1 MIYYNKD
8 IIGCLKV
15 LESKYL
21 VDLMLDKFGCI
32 SWMFAWD
39 ENGKNKQQHL
49 HVHQNL
55 VRALL
60 SLRLTSNHPCLLTKT
75 RQEH

>member
-1 MIYYNKD
+1 VLSKFRYIKSCEAKYIICIKLKSWMIYYNKD

-32 SWMFAWD
+32 SWMFA
-39 ENGKNKQQHL
+39 
-49 HVHQNL
+49 
-55 VRALL
+55 
-60 SLRLTSNHPCLLTKT
+60 
-75 RQEH
+75 